1 MSDVDTR
8 DSQIQDQIDVLN
20 SDFSKSG
27 VSWVL
32 VNTTRTVNANWFN
45 NVDPGGD
52 EQTAMKARLRTG
64 GAADL
69 NVYTV
74 GYYCSIIFF

>member
-1 MSDVDTR
+1 MALMLVNR

-20 SDFSKSG
+20 SDFSESG
-27 VSWVL
+27 ITWVL
-32 VNTTRTVNANWFN
+32 AKTTRTVNPDWFD
-45 NVDPGGD
+45 NVGPENDQQNIMK
-52 EQTAMKARLRTG
+52 EQLRTG

-74 GYYCSIIFF
+74 GYYCP